1 MSAISVRCPL
11 CGNENLFPEQFAG
24 RTLACAHC
32 GEELTIPQKSSPDGL
47 SPPKPS
53 PTPALPPP
61 NPSRKGLLARTRE
74 FTCRRVGQA
83 IGLILGIYGGVT
95 AGLWFAFQQGWAGGI
110 LSIATAPIGGI
121 IGLMIGQA
129 FGRRVG
135 GWIGGRRYGWFGLLV
150 GLCGGLAMWA
160 WDRENG
166 WAEVTTAA
174 LDPLDWG
181 RLATVMAFSALVLG
195 ISVGVAERTFGRSDR

>member
-1 MSAISVRCPL
+1 MSAISIRCPL

-32 GEELTIPQKSSPDGL
+32 GEELTLPEDSVPTTTTPTQPQT
-47 SPPKPS
+47 SPPL
-53 PTPALPPP
+53 TVP
-61 NPSRKGLLARTRE
+61 NSTRKGFLSRVRE

-110 LSIATAPIGGI
+110 LSIATAPIGGL
-121 IGLMIGQA
+121 IGLMVGQA
-129 FGRRVG
+129 FGRRMG

-166 WAEVTTAA
+166 WSEITTAA

-181 RLATVMAFSALVLG
+181 RLATVMAFSALILG
-195 ISVGVAERTFGRSDR
+195 VSVAVAERLFGRSAK

>member
-24 RTLACAHC
+24 RELACAHC
-32 GEELTIPQKSSPDGL
+32 GEELTIPSQLNADEPVPLK
-47 SPPKPS
+47 
-53 PTPALPPP
+53 PTPATPQLPS
-61 NPSRKGLLARTRE
+61 NGRKKGMLSRVRE

-95 AGLWFAFQQGWAGGI
+95 VGLWFAFQQGWAGGI
-110 LSIATAPIGGI
+110 LSIATAPIGGLL
-121 IGLMIGQA
+121 GLMIGQA

-135 GWIGGRRYGWFGLLV
+135 GWIGGRRYGWFGMLV
-150 GLCGGLAMWA
+150 GLCAGLGMWA

-166 WAEVTTAA
+166 WAEITTAA

-181 RLATVMAFSALVLG
+181 RLATVMAISALILG
-195 ISVGVAERTFGRSDR
+195 LTVAIAERFFGQSAT